1 MRFQNPTTEMNLNI
15 EISKNSRGIHTE
27 SYNIVNDETEKT
39 TIESSNTEG
48 SPSTIS
54 SRIETG
60 VFSRLH
66 LSIIIFDLILLP
78 ISFVIIVLFYFH
90 EIDRYL

>member
-15 EISKNSRGIHTE
+15 EISKNSRGIDTE

-54 SRIETG
+54 SRIKTG
-60 VFSRLH
+60 VFFRLH
-66 LSIIIFDLILLP
+66 LSIIRTI
-78 ISFVIIVLFYFH
+78 
-90 EIDRYL
+90 